1 MRVLLRLPTELPD
14 SDNPDRPIDFHRR
27 LPGYRE
33 SPLVEAPRPGVP
45 RGMGESH
52 GAVQLDMGLLEVSST
67 DIRRRIAEGR
77 PYRFL
82 VTSPVYE
89 YIEATNLYADLS
101 EGDMV

>member
-1 MRVLLRLPTELPD
+1 
-14 SDNPDRPIDFHRR
+14 
-27 LPGYRE
+27 
-33 SPLVEAPRPGVP
+33 
-45 RGMGESH
+45 
-52 GAVQLDMGLLEVSST
+52 MGLLEVSST

-82 VTSPVYE
+82 VTTPVYE